1 MKFQRLCA
9 LVSKMPRH
17 LTTNDLTMEE
27 ALVVWRFLDAKEKLP
42 MTARRVKIQLAN
54 ECGCFVEQLDAVGDN
69 AHISKILT
77 WESNDQSK
85 GLNVDEL
92 MALVH
97 NIPDEDWLLD
107 LCRSMSLIEAE
118 MFWRWALD
126 YRWSSVRNRMVR
138 WLRKM
143 LHMADISTHDPV
155 ILLQALYMKTKVMSI
170 EDMFVPL
177 RPYTKNKLGI
187 VGTSSEY
194 WFVTDCSTLVQV
206 YRGAV
211 RDRGKNLMVD
221 LMVDIPPEAPLTW
234 CWLNPLQT
242 NYIHSESIE
251 LPFSKY
257 KEPLPTSWEE
267 SLQLLHNYPKGGFL
281 IKEHDEYFL
290 MSSGTVSLMG
300 QLMYY
305 KRVGDNIEF
314 TLGFRDGL
322 DVVDVPDII
331 AMTQLPFEIEQQLRK
346 QNINVTAKQ
355 VSEPLSDN
363 LTVKVEFT
371 WSPRRNWHFIYTGL
385 FTSYGLSDVDEIV
398 DYISLVGENYATGW
412 K

>member
-1 MKFQRLCA
+1 MNFQRLCA

-27 ALVVWRFLDAKEKLP
+27 ALTVWRFLDAKERLP

-92 MALVH
+92 MALAH

-118 MFWRWALD
+118 MFWRWALN

-155 ILLQALYMKTKVMSI
+155 ILLQALYMKTEVMSI

-211 RDRGKNLMVD
+211 RD
-221 LMVDIPPEAPLTW
+221 
-234 CWLNPLQT
+234 
-242 NYIHSESIE
+242 
-251 LPFSKY
+251 
-257 KEPLPTSWEE
+257 
-267 SLQLLHNYPKGGFL
+267 
-281 IKEHDEYFL
+281 
-290 MSSGTVSLMG
+290 
-300 QLMYY
+300 
-305 KRVGDNIEF
+305 
-314 TLGFRDGL
+314 
-322 DVVDVPDII
+322 
-331 AMTQLPFEIEQQLRK
+331 
-346 QNINVTAKQ
+346 
-355 VSEPLSDN
+355 
-363 LTVKVEFT
+363 
-371 WSPRRNWHFIYTGL
+371 
-385 FTSYGLSDVDEIV
+385 
-398 DYISLVGENYATGW
+398 
-412 K
+412 

>member
-1 MKFQRLCA
+1 MNFQRLCA

-27 ALVVWRFLDAKEKLP
+27 ALTVWRFLDAKERLP

-92 MALVH
+92 MALAH

-118 MFWRWALD
+118 MFWRWALN

-155 ILLQALYMKTKVMSI
+155 ILLQALYMKTEVMSI

-281 IKEHDEYFL
+281 IKEHGEYFL

-371 WSPRRNWHFIYTGL
+371 WSPRRKWHFIYTGL